1 LPILSA
7 AVAPGGRVR
16 HTDYFINGRK
26 MGGRLTPDGFR
37 VAIDAVLE
45 KAGKTVRNY

>member
-1 LPILSA
+1 VQLLRPA
-7 AVAPGGRVR
+7 GVR
-16 HTDYFINGRK
+16 GTPTIFINGRK